1 MSEEPPSPGSLPVR
15 TEPPPPPVPTPRR
28 ALPLG
33 RIDVGLLLVAA
44 GILWLLEALDVSRV
58 PWRVLLPVAL
68 IAIGLVL
75 VAGSRTGRHGGL
87 ITVGAILTIVLLV
100 VTSADIRLEGGVGQR
115 TERPTTP
122 AGVSS
127 EYHLS
132 LGQLE
137 IDLRDVAFP
146 NGSNTEVK
154 ATVGVGQLVVRVP
167 SDVGLQIHAT
177 AGLGDLEVLGRTSS
191 GGDVELNLDEL
202 GLAQAFV
209 RLVLSVG
216 VGQVTVTR

>member
-1 MSEEPPSPGSLPVR
+1 
-15 TEPPPPPVPTPRR
+15 
-28 ALPLG
+28 
-33 RIDVGLLLVAA
+33 VAA
-44 GILWLLEALDVSRV
+44 GILWLLEALDVSSV

-75 VAGSRTGRHGGL
+75 VVGSRTGRHGGL
-87 ITVGAILTIVLLV
+87 ITVGAILTVVLLV
-100 VTSADIRLEGGVGQR
+100 VTSADIRLEGGIGQR
-115 TERPTTP
+115 TERPTT
-122 AGVSS
+122 AASVSP

-146 NGSNTEVK
+146 DGSATDVK

-167 SDVGLQIHAT
+167 DGIRIQVRAT
-177 AGLGDLEVLGRTSS
+177 AGLGDVEVLGRTSS
-191 GGDVELNLDEL
+191 GGDVEVAI
-202 GLAQAFV
+202 LAEGSARAFV
-209 RLVLSVG
+209 RLFLSVG